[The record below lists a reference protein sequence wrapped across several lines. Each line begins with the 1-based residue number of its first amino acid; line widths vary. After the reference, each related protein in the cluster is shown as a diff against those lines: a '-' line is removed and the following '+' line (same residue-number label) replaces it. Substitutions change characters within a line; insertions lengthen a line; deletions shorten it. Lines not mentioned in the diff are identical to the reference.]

1 MSIRIFP
8 TFPDPVN
15 PIAVISGWLAIQCV
29 ISGFVPSTKAKMSGE
44 SPTFLSP
51 ATTAAC
57 IARQVFGCEGCALT
71 TTGQPAARADALSPP
86 ITENANGKLLAAKIP
101 ATPKA

>member
-1 MSIRIFP
+1 
-8 TFPDPVN
+8 
-15 PIAVISGWLAIQCV
+15 
-29 ISGFVPSTKAKMSGE
+29 MSGE